1 MTVRLV
7 SFILLL
13 LVSWAPVVADDYRV
27 SLLTCDPGADIYELE
42 GHTALRITGNGQD
55 VVVNYGL
62 FDFGAPNFVYRF
74 VKGETDYMVG
84 ASPYEYFVSHYRR
97 NGRAV
102 REQEIDLTPEQTERL
117 IALLQENLLPENR
130 VYRYNY
136 VKDNC
141 ATRPLAMLEK
151 AIGDTLSLTA
161 PAYTDGWTFRKAMRH
176 YHRNY
181 PWYQFGIDLALGSGI
196 DYELT
201 DREKAFAPVMLMEM
215 LEGGGSVGTPMVVSP
230 GKEGGAELGP
240 TPALLSPLAVS
251 LAVLLLVVLV
261 AVYDIRR
268 HKVTR
273 WVDTVYFSVAG
284 LAGCLLTFLIFVSTH
299 EATSP
304 NWLYLWLNPLC
315 LIIPVCIY
323 IKSLGKLVMT
333 YEFVN
338 FALILLLIVMWP
350 WLRQSANIAFWP
362 LMAAD
367 VTLTLRYIYIVKC
380 YNPQKFG

>member
-1 MTVRLV
+1 MTGRLV
-7 SFILLL
+7 SVIFLLL
-13 LVSWAPVVADDYRV
+13 ASWAQAAADDYRV
-27 SLLTCDPGADIYELE
+27 SLLTCDPGEDIYELE
-42 GHTALRITGNGQD
+42 GHTALRITGDGKD

-84 ASPYEYFVSHYRR
+84 ASPYEYFISHYRR
-97 NGRAV
+97 DGRAV
-102 REQEIDLTPEQTERL
+102 WEQEIAMTPEQIARL
-117 IALLQENLLPENR
+117 IALLQENLMPENR

-136 VKDNC
+136 VMDNC
-141 ATRPLAMLEK
+141 ATRPLAMIER

-196 DYELT
+196 DYELD
-201 DREKAFAPVMLMEM
+201 DREKAFAPVMLMEV
-215 LEGGGSVGTPMVVSP
+215 LKGDGRISDPVVVSP
-230 GKEGGAELGP
+230 GKEGGAVLGP
-240 TPALLSPLAVS
+240 TPALLTPLAVS
-251 LAVLLLVVLV
+251 LTVLLLVVIV
-261 AVYDIRR
+261 TVYDLRR

-273 WVDTVYFSVAG
+273 WVDAVYFSIAG

-315 LIIPVCIY
+315 LVIPVCIY

-333 YEFVN
+333 YELLN

-362 LMAAD
+362 LMVAD
-367 VTLTLRYIYIVKC
+367 VMLTLRYIYIVKC
-380 YNPQKFG
+380 YNPQKLG